1 MSKLQCVYGCIYK
14 NTINFEP
21 IFVVYIQ
28 HGWNRYKRNNIDT
41 KTSLGKGY
49 VFRITA
55 RPNKLFAKTWWLY
68 DNISFFV
75 LEIRYKNFCLKHFS
89 LNLSCCNIGWSIFI
103 YTILSS
109 PTNSMNRRN
118 KKHLKFEDK
127 LWEKSSFISMTLDQ
141 FVPLIYGLYNIAHC
155 LKRTNIYVDL

>member
-1 MSKLQCVYGCIYK
+1 MYVVVYK

-28 HGWNRYKRNNIDT
+28 YGWNRYKRNNIDT
-41 KTSLGKGY
+41 KTSLRKGY

-55 RPNKLFAKTWWLY
+55 IPNKLFAKTWWLY

-75 LEIRYKNFCLKHFS
+75 LEIRYKNFCLEHFS

-118 KKHLKFEDK
+118 KNTFEIWRQIMRKIFFYFNDPRSFCRHL
-127 LWEKSSFISMTLDQ
+127 SMAFIILRI
-141 FVPLIYGLYNIAHC
+141 V
-155 LKRTNIYVDL
+155 